1 MQTAE
6 LYNDSKT
13 FVDKKLRFQ
22 PDQVLSSF
30 YQLMNQTGN
39 LPTKEELQQF
49 VDDNFEA
56 EGTEFQPW
64 DPTDWWAV
72 N

>member
-1 MQTAE
+1 
-6 LYNDSKT
+6 
-13 FVDKKLRFQ
+13 
-22 PDQVLSSF
+22 
-30 YQLMNQTGN
+30 MNQTGN

-64 DPTDWWAV
+64 DQTDWWAV